1 MAAPKRS
8 DFERENDYRR
18 ITDMYLQGK
27 TQADIAATL
36 GLARQQIG
44 YDLAIIQKRWRT
56 DTAINMDE
64 AKQRE
69 LARIDL
75 LEREYW
81 NAWQRTLEERTK
93 TRTEQ
98 SSATGE
104 PDKKVKAKGTAK
116 ATIEKETM
124 LGNPAYLAGVMSC
137 IERRCKI
144 LGLDAAIKSDSV
156 SKNVDLS
163 KLTNQQLARVA
174 AGEDVLQVILS
185 GYVDSVKG

>member
-27 TQADIAATL
+27 TQADIASIL

-44 YDLAIIQKRWRT
+44 YDLAVIQRRWRE

-64 AKQRE
+64 AKQKE
-69 LARIDL
+69 LARVDV
-75 LEREYW
+75 LERTYW
-81 NAWQRTLEERTK
+81 DAWQRTLDEKTK

-98 SSATGE
+98 SSVTGE
-104 PDKKVKAKGTAK
+104 VDKKGKQKGSAK
-116 ATIEKETM
+116 AVIEKETM

-137 IERRCKI
+137 IERRCKM
-144 LGLDAAIKSDSV
+144 LGLDAPVKNETTL
-156 SKNVDLS
+156 KNVDLT
-163 KLTNQQLARVA
+163 KLTDSQLSRIAT
-174 AGEDVLQVILS
+174 GEDVLQVILS
-185 GYVDSVKG
+185 DYVATA